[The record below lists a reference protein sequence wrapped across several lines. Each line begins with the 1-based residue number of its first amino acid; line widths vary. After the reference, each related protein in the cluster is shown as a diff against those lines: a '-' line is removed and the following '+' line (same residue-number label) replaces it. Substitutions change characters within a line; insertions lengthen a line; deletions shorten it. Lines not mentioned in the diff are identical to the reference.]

1 MFPWDLDRSYSVPSS
16 SLITKKGNKHAVHD
30 FIKWRLLL
38 RLATD
43 EINHNLHPLAH
54 LGDSLGTCIFDSWAH
69 QRSDGSNY
77 LAGYVCRE
85 FSTTYP
91 EA

>member
-54 LGDSLGTCIFDSWAH
+54 TRRFPRYMHFRFLGPSKI
-69 QRSDGSNY
+69 
-77 LAGYVCRE
+77 
-85 FSTTYP
+85 
-91 EA
+91 